1 MATLRKFK
9 CYRTVKRAYTRKS
22 KYKRKSYIR
31 GVPLSKVVRYTM
43 GAPNKEY
50 QYEVSLAS
58 TMPVQVRHNA
68 LESARLTSNRRLE
81 EKAGKTDYF
90 FKIRTYPHHVLRE
103 NKMIVGAGADRMQTG
118 MKKAFGK
125 VVGIAAQLKKGQKLF
140 SVYVNKD
147 KIDVAKLAMEA
158 ATKRLPFKGIIKI
171 EKIKPKSIS

>member
-9 CYRTVKRAYTRKS
+9 CYRVVKRAYTRKS

-81 EKAGKTDYF
+81 KEAGKSEYF
-90 FKIRTYPHHVLRE
+90 FKLRTYPHHVLRE

-118 MKKAFGK
+118 MKQSFGK
-125 VVGIAAQLKKGQKLF
+125 VVGIAVQLKKGQKLF
-140 SVYVNKD
+140 TVYVNKE
-147 KIDVAKLAMEA
+147 KVEA
-158 ATKRLPFKGIIKI
+158 AKRALESASKRLPFKGLIAI
-171 EKIKPKSIS
+171 EEREPSEVS